1 MAKPSKKPTTKK
13 ATVASLSKRLD
24 RIESMLKSG
33 SRGDQSRSTPRPQ
46 MAQRSQMAQR
56 PTQAPRPQ
64 SAPMGQRMPMPS
76 PRGPGG
82 MRNA

>member
-24 RIESMLKSG
+24 RIESMLKGG
-33 SRGDQSRSTPRPQ
+33 SRGAQSRSTPRP
-46 MAQRSQMAQR
+46 QMAQR

-64 SAPMGQRMPMPS
+64 SSPMGQRMPMPS
-76 PRGPGG
+76 PSGPGG